1 MDTRFEQEGLKHLEK
16 IEHELE
22 EIKERTPS
30 GRRAFLNGLLQG
42 GGALLGG
49 IAAFV
54 LLGLILSFFIF
65 TGFAPHTVEYVQG
78 VVNQFRR

>member
-1 MDTRFEQEGLKHLEK
+1 MDARFEQEGLKHLEN

-22 EIKERTPS
+22 EIKDRTPS

-49 IAAFV
+49 IIALI
-54 LLGLILSFFIF
+54 LLGLLLSFFVF
-65 TGFAPHTVEYVQG
+65 AGFAPHTVEYVQN